1 MCCDFA
7 EHSSL
12 RVAVSSQDAL
22 RFVMLCCLLCIR
34 VRILAALLSVCSC
47 LSLHFIRNGDLLVCA
62 RVPVRAFLCYRI
74 CHISMWVVGL
84 LIVSYYSLPSSFS
97 SSLLPFRLFALF
109 AVFGY
114 MSLP

>member
-34 VRILAALLSVCSC
+34 VRILAALLSLYCC
-47 LSLHFIRNGDLLVCA
+47 LLLPFLRSVSLLVCA
-62 RVPVRAFLCYRI
+62 RVPVRALCVTI
-74 CHISMWVVGL
+74 FAISLCGWLGCC
-84 LIVSYYSLPSSFS
+84 
-97 SSLLPFRLFALF
+97 
-109 AVFGY
+109 
-114 MSLP
+114 